1 MFLEQTLPNAFIL
14 TNLPTY
20 RLNGLGS
27 ITPLWLCPACRKGFC
42 PNPVK
47 VAGCQDHHL
56 PCNDAAAL
64 IPKIIARKK
73 LAAQGIAV
81 IVQEQLLPQS

>member
-1 MFLEQTLPNAFIL
+1 MAVS
-14 TNLPTY
+14 
-20 RLNGLGS
+20 GLS
-27 ITPLWLCPACRKGFC
+27 NKVFC

-47 VAGCQDHHL
+47 VAVRQNYHL
-56 PCNDAAAL
+56 PYLLYFPCNDAAAL
-64 IPKIIARKK
+64 ILKIIARKK

>member
-1 MFLEQTLPNAFIL
+1 MFLEQTLPNIFIL

-20 RLNGLGS
+20 RLNDLGS
-27 ITPLWLCPACRKGFC
+27 ITPLRLCPACRKGFC

-47 VAGCQDHHL
+47 VAGCHDHHF

-64 IPKIIARKK
+64 ILKIIARKK

>member
-1 MFLEQTLPNAFIL
+1 MAVSGLSKRFLAQSCESRWLP
-14 TNLPTY
+14 Y
-20 RLNGLGS
+20 
-27 ITPLWLCPACRKGFC
+27 
-42 PNPVK
+42 
-47 VAGCQDHHL
+47 HHF

-64 IPKIIARKK
+64 ILKIIARKK

>member
-1 MFLEQTLPNAFIL
+1 
-14 TNLPTY
+14 
-20 RLNGLGS
+20 LNGLVF
-27 ITPLWLCPACRKGFC
+27 ITSLLLFPASRKGFW

-47 VAGCQDHHL
+47 VAVCQDYHL

-64 IPKIIARKK
+64 IPKIIGRKK
-73 LAAQGIAV
+73 LAVQGIAV

>member
-1 MFLEQTLPNAFIL
+1 MFSKQTLPNAFIL

-20 RLNGLGS
+20 RLNDLGS
-27 ITPLWLCPACRKGFC
+27 ITPLWLCTAFRKGFW

-47 VAGCQDHHL
+47 VAVRQGHHL
-56 PCNDAAAL
+56 LCNDAAVL
-64 IPKIIARKK
+64 IPKIIGRKK
-73 LAAQGIAV
+73 LAFQGIAV

>member
-1 MFLEQTLPNAFIL
+1 MFLEQTLPNVFIL

-20 RLNGLGS
+20 RLNDLGF
-27 ITPLWLCPACRKGFC
+27 ITPLRLCPACRKGFC

-47 VAGCQDHHL
+47 VAVRQGHHL
-56 PCNDAAAL
+56 LCNNAVVL
-64 IPKIIARKK
+64 IPKIIGRKK
-73 LAAQGIAV
+73 LAVQGIAV

>member
-1 MFLEQTLPNAFIL
+1 MGFI
-14 TNLPTY
+14 T
-20 RLNGLGS
+20 S
-27 ITPLWLCPACRKGFC
+27 LWLFPAFREGFW

-47 VAGCQDHHL
+47 VAVRQDHHLLYLFYL

>member
-1 MFLEQTLPNAFIL
+1 
-14 TNLPTY
+14 
-20 RLNGLGS
+20 
-27 ITPLWLCPACRKGFC
+27 
-42 PNPVK
+42 VK
-47 VAGCQDHHL
+47 VAGCHDHRL

-64 IPKIIARKK
+64 ILKIIARKK